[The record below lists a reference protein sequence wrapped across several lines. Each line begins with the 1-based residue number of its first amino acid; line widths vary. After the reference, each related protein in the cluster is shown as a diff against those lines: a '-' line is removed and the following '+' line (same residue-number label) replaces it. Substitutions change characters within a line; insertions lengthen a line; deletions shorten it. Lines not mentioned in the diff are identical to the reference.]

1 MKHTDFARIL
11 TRYLSEFLPGQRN
24 VSPNTIRSYRDAF
37 KQMLKFFID
46 SYRLTPERITFK
58 DITVDR
64 IKEFLLWLEKERCVS
79 INTRNQRLAAIHS
92 FFRYAQSE
100 YPDILYESQ
109 RILGIPFKKT
119 NHASIHQAYLSSRS

>member
-1 MKHTDFARIL
+1 MKHTDFAKIL

-92 FFRYAQSE
+92 FFDMPRVNTQTSCMKASGYLE
-100 YPDILYESQ
+100 YRLKK
-109 RILGIPFKKT
+109 RIMLLFNIYPW
-119 NHASIHQAYLSSRS
+119 NA